1 MLINIKYLGIMDYD
15 LPSEITL
22 EKGSTIKRAV
32 EIVSLEGSDIETYTF
47 LLNYEPAGFDVELKD
62 GDTLLILQVLG
73 GG

>member
-22 EKGSTIKRAV
+22 KEGSNIKRAV

-47 LLNYEPAGFDVELKD
+47 LLNDEPAGFDVELKD

>member
-22 EKGSTIKRAV
+22 KEGSTIKRAV
-32 EIVSLEGSDIETYTF
+32 QIISLEGSDTDTFIF
-47 LLNYEPAGFDVELKD
+47 LLNDEPAGNDDVLKD

>member
-22 EKGSTIKRAV
+22 KEGSTIKRAV
-32 EIVSLEGSDIETYTF
+32 QIISLEDSDTDTFVF
-47 LLNYEPAGFDVELKD
+47 LLNDEPAGNDDVLKD

>member
-22 EKGSTIKRAV
+22 KEGSTIKRAV
-32 EIVSLEGSDIETYTF
+32 QIISLEGSDTDTFIF
-47 LLNYEPAGFDVELKD
+47 LLNDEPAGFDVELKD

>member
-1 MLINIKYLGIMDYD
+1 MKINIKYFGIMDYD

-22 EKGSTIKRAV
+22 EEGSSIKSVADVISLGST
-32 EIVSLEGSDIETYTF
+32 DIDTF
-47 LLNYEPAGFDVELKD
+47 TLLLNDEPASYNDVLKD

>member
-22 EKGSTIKRAV
+22 KEGSTIKRAV
-32 EIVSLEGSDIETYTF
+32 QIISLEDSDTDTFVF
-47 LLNYEPAGFDVELKD
+47 LLNDEPAGNDDVLKD
-62 GDTLLILQVLG
+62 GDSLLVLQVLG

>member
-22 EKGSTIKRAV
+22 KEGSTIKRAV
-32 EIVSLEGSDIETYTF
+32 QIISLEDSDTDTFVF
-47 LLNYEPAGFDVELKD
+47 LLNDEPAGNDDVLKD
-62 GDTLLILQVLG
+62 GDSLLILQVLG